1 MMKRLLISVFCLAL
15 VSCMGKIPRQ
25 ITVEGTH
32 EEEITPDKVILGLE
46 LSEYWREELIPGLA
60 WNDYRNRGPS
70 LDDIE
75 KDARKMLS
83 DAGMPPEAMTIV
95 DSGTKYR
102 NSSGRDLLFYR
113 RYNISLSN
121 LSLIQPLL
129 SSLKGPGVGYF
140 HLEQLT
146 HTDIEGLKNKA
157 TKQALD
163 NAYAKAKAIVTG
175 HAEIG
180 PVLNVQ
186 EGNIQLNLPVV
197 STLLRSAPAPAA
209 APMALTYQ
217 AAPVNEPSTDEQIA
231 YNKIKIFSSVQATF
245 KLK

>member
-1 MMKRLLISVFCLAL
+1 MSVFCLTL
-15 VSCMGKIPRQ
+15 VSCMGEIPRQ

-75 KDARKMLS
+75 KDTRKILS

-140 HLEQLT
+140 RLEQLT
-146 HTDIEGLKNKA
+146 HTDIEGLKNKS

-209 APMALTYQ
+209 TATPMALDYQ
-217 AAPVNEPSTDEQIA
+217 ATPANEPSTDEQIA
-231 YNKIKIFSSVQATF
+231 YNKIKIVSSVQATF

>member
-1 MMKRLLISVFCLAL
+1 MIRKLLITVFCIAL
-15 VSCMGKIPRQ
+15 LSCGGKIPRQ

-32 EEEITPDKVILGLE
+32 EEEVTPDKVILSLE
-46 LSEYWREELIPGLA
+46 LAEYWREELIPGLA

-75 KDARKMLS
+75 KDARKLLS

-102 NSSGRDLLFYR
+102 NNSGRDLLFYR

-129 SSLKGPGVGYF
+129 ASLKGPGVSYF
-140 HLEQLT
+140 RLEQLT
-146 HTDIEGLKNKA
+146 HSDIEGLKNKA
-157 TKQALD
+157 MKQALD
-163 NAYAKAKAIVTG
+163 NAYAKAKVIVTG
-175 HAEIG
+175 HAEVG

-197 STLLRSAPAPAA
+197 STLLRSTAAPMA
-209 APMALTYQ
+209 APMAL
-217 AAPVNEPSTDEQIA
+217 AAAETPSTDEQIA
-231 YNKIKIFSSVQATF
+231 YNKIKISSSVQATF